1 MHNED
6 FTKSDC
12 KCDFCDSTHKSTTEW
27 DNFTPNT
34 NLQQRMVDVVKRIER
49 RVKVEQSIKNK
60 AYNREEA
67 FEMILGD

>member
-1 MHNED
+1 MNDET

-12 KCDFCDSTHKSTTEW
+12 KCEFCDNIHKSNKEW
-27 DNFTPNT
+27 DDFTPST
-34 NLQQRMVDVVKRIER
+34 NLQQRMVDIVRRIER
-49 RVKVEQSIKNK
+49 RVEVEQSIKNK